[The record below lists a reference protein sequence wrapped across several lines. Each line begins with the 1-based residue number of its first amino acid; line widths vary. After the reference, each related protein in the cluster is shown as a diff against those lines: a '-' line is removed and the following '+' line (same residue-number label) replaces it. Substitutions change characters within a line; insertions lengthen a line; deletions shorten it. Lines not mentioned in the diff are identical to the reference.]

1 MAEEKKENQSMADWL
16 EEQQKA
22 ANEKVIAAE
31 SQWNTLKDKYNSAYQ
46 GMLANLKPEVD
57 TKKEENL
64 KKMGKTQAWTDFLTA
79 LTNGIIGGAS
89 KGYAP
94 QIGANAQPYAVNLE
108 NLREINKQ
116 KQENYAKM
124 KAQADLALLE
134 NDLKD
139 AQAKYQGAVK
149 GAADANDRAYKWVE
163 KIADQ
168 NFKTGENAKDRAA
181 RAEEKGDKKDTL
193 TFPIGS
199 AEVTVPK
206 TFKWETLYST
216 LTEQGVPK
224 IKKMVS
230 GTYGMSE
237 WIDVD
242 EPNETQFKHWVA
254 RNADKVLPYL
264 AQFKDVT
271 ISNYTPIEQ
280 PTSEQPTKQ
289 VPQNPY
295 QMTQMVLGGA
305 PKNNTFSQQAY
316 NDIFK

>member
-139 AQAKYQGAVK
+139 AQTKYQGAVK

-168 NFKTGENAKDRAA
+168 NFKAGENAKDRAA
-181 RAEEKGDKKDTL
+181 RAEEKNDKKDTL

-224 IKKMVS
+224 IKKMVT

-280 PTSEQPTKQ
+280 PTSEQPPKP
-289 VPQNPY
+289 VSKNPL
-295 QMTQMVLGGA
+295 QITQMVLGGA

>member
-57 TKKEENL
+57 TKKEENIR
-64 KKMGKTQAWTDFLTA
+64 KMGKWQAWTDFLTA

-139 AQAKYQGAVK
+139 AQTKYQGVVK

-168 NFKTGENAKDRAA
+168 NFKAGENAKDRAA
-181 RAEEKGDKKDTL
+181 RAEEKNDKKDTL

-280 PTSEQPTKQ
+280 PTSERPTKQ
-289 VPQNPY
+289 VPHNPF

>member
-1 MAEEKKENQSMADWL
+1 MADMNDNQQSMFSILLGKANKAQADL
-16 EEQQKA
+16 DAQKA
-22 ANEKVIAAE
+22 LYETWKNEGASV
-31 SQWNTLKDKYNSAYQ
+31 YNK
-46 GMLANLKPEVD
+46 LFENLKPQVD
-57 TKKEENL
+57 TEKEQKL
-64 KKMGKTQAWTDFLTA
+64 RDYGKAQAITDFLTS
-79 LTNGIIGGAS
+79 LTTGVIGTAS

-94 QIGANAQPYAVNLE
+94 QVGANAQPYAVNLE
-108 NLREINKQ
+108 NLREIDKQ

-124 KAQADLALLE
+124 KAQVDLALLD
-134 NDLKD
+134 NGLKD

-149 GAADANDRAYKWVE
+149 GAADANDRVYKWVE

-168 NFKTGENAKDRAA
+168 NFKAGENAKDRAA
-181 RAEEKGDKKDTL
+181 RAEEKNDKKDTL

-230 GTYGMSE
+230 GTYGISE

-289 VPQNPY
+289 VPQNPF